1 MNEKNMLLEIVE
13 GVAFI
18 LKKDERLKDFTITP
32 GEERDAVGIKFENKD
47 FTIFAAIENVLLNMK
62 SAEELNEFIK
72 EFPEYI
78 IEAKEKALELEGKQE
93 IKSTDDEVAI
103 RQFFEELFENADST
117 DKTDSEKYNPGKAF
131 FRCPVNEDLSF
142 IQAEFLKHVNMVVI
156 NPAELS
162 DDAVTRDVL
171 GVTVAYYISDE
182 HGHAMHFVTNTE
194 MHKYDLTENHLYSA
208 SLINVYNNS
217 GAMFRDEV
225 NNKEINPLERAHEF
239 TYAYSMADK
248 EYGSMAFLIPGAL
261 KAMSMFLGE
270 DFYFFIAD
278 SDKVVVHPKSIVP
291 LNTIKEGLKKFPP
304 MVQNIFLYDS
314 DKDEFFSVRK

>member
-1 MNEKNMLLEIVE
+1 MNKKNMLLEIVE
-13 GVAFI
+13 ELSFI
-18 LKKDERLKDFTITP
+18 FKKDERLKGFTITP
-32 GEERDAVGIKFENKD
+32 GEERDTVGIKLENKD

-62 SAEELNEFIK
+62 SAEELDEFIK

-78 IEAKEKALELEGKQE
+78 LETKAKALELESKKE
-93 IKSTDDEVAI
+93 VKNTDNEAAI
-103 RQFFEELFENADST
+103 RQFFEELFANADST
-117 DKTDSEKYNPGKAF
+117 DKTDSGKYNSGKAF
-131 FRCPVNEDLSF
+131 LKCPVNEDISF
-142 IQAEFLKHVNMVVI
+142 IQAGFLKNVNMVVI

-162 DDAVTRDVL
+162 DDAVARDVL

-182 HGHAMHFVTNTE
+182 YGHAMHFVTNTE
-194 MHKYDLTENHLYSA
+194 MHEYDLTESHLYFA
-208 SLINVYNNS
+208 SLINVSHNS

-225 NNKEINPLERAHEF
+225 NDKEINPLEGVHEL

-261 KAMSMFLGE
+261 EAMSLFLGE

-278 SDKVVVHPKSIVP
+278 SDKVIVHPKSIVP

-304 MVQNIFLYDS
+304 MVQNIFLYNS
-314 DKDEFFSVRK
+314 GKDEFFIV